1 MSNIKISI
9 IIATFNSAK
18 TLRVA
23 LNSVMLQT
31 FQDWECIVV
40 DGLSKDNTLEIVKEF
55 EAKDVRF
62 HHISEPDKGIYD
74 AFNKG
79 WKLAK
84 GEWIYYLGSD
94 DQVTRNG
101 LTDLMAV
108 STSEASVLYGDM
120 YAIFEDG
127 SERYVKARHAKQM
140 TYLMAPSHQ
149 GMVTRRTL
157 IEAENGF
164 DLQFRVRADF
174 DLTQR
179 IYLKYG
185 NFIYTPKAITKCL
198 QTGLS
203 NQFNFKHHLERLT
216 LMRKNNSVRFPL
228 LMFWYVEWKVLVRH
242 WILKPLHLR
251 K

>member
-62 HHISEPDKGIYD
+62 HHISEADKGIYD

-101 LTDLMAV
+101 LTDLMEV
-108 STSEASVLYGDM
+108 STSEACVLYGD
-120 YAIFEDG
+120 
-127 SERYVKARHAKQM
+127 R
-140 TYLMAPSHQ
+140 
-149 GMVTRRTL
+149 
-157 IEAENGF
+157 
-164 DLQFRVRADF
+164 
-174 DLTQR
+174 
-179 IYLKYG
+179 
-185 NFIYTPKAITKCL
+185 
-198 QTGLS
+198 
-203 NQFNFKHHLERLT
+203 
-216 LMRKNNSVRFPL
+216 
-228 LMFWYVEWKVLVRH
+228 
-242 WILKPLHLR
+242 
-251 K
+251 